1 MKKDKAYIKHMLEAT
16 KQIKIYIDEVSYEE
30 FEKDSLR
37 QDGVIRQ
44 IEILGEAANQISE
57 NLKEEYPEIPWKDVA
72 GMRNKL
78 IHGYFEVDLETVWN
92 TVKNDL
98 PRLRK
103 DLQKIDKEKF

>member
-1 MKKDKAYIKHMLEAT
+1 MLEAT
-16 KQIKIYIDEVSYEE
+16 KQIKRYIDKISYEE
-30 FEKDSLR
+30 FEKDNLR

-57 NLKEEYPEIPWKDVA
+57 NLKEEYPEIPWKNVA

-98 PRLRK
+98 PKLKK

>member
-1 MKKDKAYIKHMLEAT
+1 MLEAT